1 MIETLSDAA
10 KVSASIPVALIGDD
24 ATANGAGVAWSGNFR
39 SVMAVMFTGAWTDGT
54 FTFEVQDSP
63 DNVTYTAV
71 ADVYLDGTEPALA
84 AADTIAVVGYKGTK
98 KYLRV
103 SVTSTATTDGA
114 VVGAFIV
121 ASNPYRAP
129 V

>member
-1 MIETLSDAA
+1 MIETLSNAA
-10 KVSASIPVALIGDD
+10 LVSASLPVALVDADD
-24 ATANGAGVAWSGNFR
+24 TANGAGVAWSGNFR

-54 FTFEVQDSP
+54 FTFELQDSP

-71 ADVYLDGTEPALA
+71 ADAYLDNAEPALA
-84 AADTIAVVGYKGTK
+84 AADAIAVVGYKGTK

-121 ASNPYRAP
+121 ASNPNRAP